1 MNIFNN
7 KKLKIA
13 LVCVINKNRKYS
25 MNKDL
30 NGGIGTADDLGGSF
44 LIKILEVVRKRTI
57 RLPIVSF
64 ALLQAI
70 LKQQG
75 HAVEYFEER
84 MPQNNFDLFIIYG
97 SIVDFENENNVAGIL
112 KERHPESKVGFIGP
126 FPSIKPE
133 LFNNADFIVAGESES
148 FFINDFRNLNQ
159 LQGVVTATNLVD
171 LDSLPSPCYDGFPIK
186 KYSYKPFNSRKP
198 FLLLQASRGC
208 PFSCKFYCT
217 YGEFQGAKVRLR
229 SPTKVVDDIV
239 YLKKRYDVKGI
250 QFRDPVFGIDSEFVF
265 ELCDELK
272 KREVMVVWGMETR
285 VDLLNEDIIKRMY
298 EVGLR
303 NINIGI
309 ETNNIK
315 IANNNKRKLTEA
327 RHQENIISICQNYG
341 IKIGAFY
348 MICFE
353 DDTQETIEETI
364 KYAIKLG
371 TPFARFAITTP
382 YPGTDYYEQLESENK
397 ILTKNYEK
405 YTQFNLVYKHNSL
418 SPDLAQKLVENA
430 YVKYYFR
437 ISYIYRMIR
446 LQMREYWL

>member
-13 LVCVINKNRKYS
+13 LVCVVNKNRKYS

-30 NGGIGTADDLGGSF
+30 NGGFGTADDLGSSF
-44 LIKILEVVRKRTI
+44 ILRILKVVRKCTI
-57 RLPIVSF
+57 RLPIISF
-64 ALLQAI
+64 AFLQAI

-75 HAVEYFEER
+75 HAVEYFEEE
-84 MPQNNFDLFIIYG
+84 MPLNNFDLFIIYG

-112 KERHPESKVGFIGP
+112 KKRHPEAKVGFIGP

-148 FFINDFRNLNQ
+148 FFINDFCNLNQ
-159 LQGVVTATNLVD
+159 LQGVVTTSSLVD
-171 LDSLPSPCYDGFPIK
+171 LNSLPSPCYDGFPIK
-186 KYSYKPFNSRKP
+186 KYSYKPLNSKKT
-198 FLLLQASRGC
+198 FLPLQASRGC
-208 PFSCKFYCT
+208 PFGCKFYCT
-217 YGEFQGAKVRLR
+217 YGEFQGAKIRLR

-239 YLKKRYDVKGI
+239 YLKKRYDVKAI
-250 QFRDPVFGIDSEFVF
+250 QFRDPVFGIDSKFVL
-265 ELCDELK
+265 ELCDELE
-272 KREVMVVWGMETR
+272 KREVVVVWGMETR

-298 EVGLR
+298 SVGLR

-315 IANNNKRKLTEA
+315 IANKNKRKLAEA
-327 RHQENIISICQNYG
+327 KHQENIINICQNHG
-341 IKIGAFY
+341 IRIGAFY
-348 MICFE
+348 LICFE

-364 KYAIKLG
+364 KYATKLG
-371 TPFARFAITTP
+371 APFARFAITTP
-382 YPGTDYYEQLESENK
+382 YPGTDFYKQLESENK

-418 SPDLAQKLVENA
+418 STDLAQKLLEKA
-430 YVKYYFR
+430 YTKYYLR
-437 ISYIYRMIR
+437 ISYIYRMIKW
-446 LQMREYWL
+446 QMRDYWL

>member
-1 MNIFNN
+1 
-7 KKLKIA
+7 
-13 LVCVINKNRKYS
+13 
-25 MNKDL
+25 
-30 NGGIGTADDLGGSF
+30 
-44 LIKILEVVRKRTI
+44 
-57 RLPIVSF
+57 
-64 ALLQAI
+64 
-70 LKQQG
+70 
-75 HAVEYFEER
+75 
-84 MPQNNFDLFIIYG
+84 
-97 SIVDFENENNVAGIL
+97 
-112 KERHPESKVGFIGP
+112 
-126 FPSIKPE
+126 
-133 LFNNADFIVAGESES
+133 
-148 FFINDFRNLNQ
+148 
-159 LQGVVTATNLVD
+159 VVTATNLVD

-186 KYSYKPFNSRKP
+186 KYSYKPFNSKKP

-250 QFRDPVFGIDSEFVF
+250 QFRDPVFGIDPEFVY
-265 ELCDELK
+265 ELCDELE
-272 KREVMVVWGMETR
+272 KREVVVVWGIETR
-285 VDLLNEDIIKRMY
+285 VDLLDEDIIKRMY
-298 EVGLR
+298 DVGLR
-303 NINIGI
+303 NINIGV

-315 IANNNKRKLTEA
+315 IANKNRRKLTEA

-364 KYAIKLG
+364 RYAIKLG

-382 YPGTDYYEQLESENK
+382 YPGTDYYKQLESEDK

-418 SPDLAQKLVENA
+418 SPDLAQKLVEYA

-437 ISYIYRMIR
+437 ISYIYRMIK
-446 LQMREYWL
+446 LQIREYWL